1 MTLKMPEHLD
11 KILLVSIFTTFMGQI
26 YIRPFGSDFR
36 LTFAV
41 VVLNILMLTF
51 KSIPP
56 VPTINL
62 VGMLMLI
69 IRSVVY
75 AFNNDVPL
83 ANALMLYYPV
93 IYFYIFYSV
102 FFVLL
107 NIRGQLDS
115 PVSLFMGLWVCDSI
129 PNIIEVLVRNEWQHT
144 HFESIVLTIISI
156 GLVRTIFTTLL
167 IYFSIAYYQHL
178 HKKQAYQQ
186 FIERLILMSNLKT
199 ELFFLRK
206 SKIDIENAMLKSY
219 TIYERL
225 ELPENKEYML
235 DVAKDIHE
243 IKKDYT
249 RVIAGI
255 EKSIQDTSCFQMHY
269 SELIKIIFN
278 TQEPSIISQ
287 GKRIK
292 LVNTVQ
298 RDFETPAFYLL
309 ISILNNLITNA
320 VDAISQE
327 GRIVIK
333 EEWHRDH
340 IHMIIEDNGSGI
352 EPDDL
357 PLIFNPGFS
366 TKYNEVSGIMSS
378 GIGLTHVHYLVTIVL
393 GGTLSV
399 YSNHKNLTQFTM
411 IIPSERLT
419 HIMDNEYNSSNFK
432 EPLYEL

>member
-1 MTLKMPEHLD
+1 MTLKMPAHLD
-11 KILLVSIFTTFMGQI
+11 KILLVAVFTTFMGQI

-51 KSIPP
+51 ISIPA

-62 VGMLMLI
+62 VGFLMLI
-69 IRSVVY
+69 IRSIVY
-75 AFNNDVPL
+75 AFNHGVPL
-83 ANALMLYYPV
+83 TEAFLIYFPV
-93 IYFYIFYSV
+93 VFFYIFYSV

-107 NIRGQLDS
+107 NIRGQIDA
-115 PVSLFMGLWVCDSI
+115 PVSLFMGLWICDSI

-144 HFESIVLTIISI
+144 NFENIVLTIISI
-156 GLVRTIFTTLL
+156 GLMRTIFTTLM
-167 IYFSIAYYQHL
+167 IYFSISYYQHL
-178 HKKQAYQQ
+178 HKKQEYQQ

-206 SKIDIENAMLKSY
+206 SKKDIENAMLKSY

-255 EKSIQDTSCFQMHY
+255 EKSIKGTSHFQMLY
-269 SELIKIIFN
+269 SEIVKIIFN
-278 TQEPSIISQ
+278 TQEAAITSQ

-292 LVNTVQ
+292 LVHVPQ
-298 RDFETPAFYLL
+298 KDFETPAFYLL

-320 VDAISQE
+320 IDAIPFE
-327 GRIVIK
+327 GRVLIR
-333 EEWHRDH
+333 EEWDH
-340 IHMIIEDNGSGI
+340 EYVRFVIEDNGSGI

-366 TKYNEVSGIMSS
+366 TKYNSVSGIMSS
-378 GIGLTHVHYLVTIVL
+378 GIGLTHVHYLVTVVL

-399 YSNHKNLTQFTM
+399 SSDQKTLTRFTLV
-411 IIPSERLT
+411 IPTERLLQS
-419 HIMDNEYNSSNFK
+419 IDEEFSLESL
-432 EPLYEL
+432 EGAAI